1 MNRIYRIIWNS
12 LLNQW
17 IVASELAKRG
27 KTHSIKPISL
37 LALSGLSAYAMA
49 DCQINPNQIIVN
61 QSAGTYC
68 QISGEEYVGGDDNVV
83 VVDNEGMAKFN
94 ANKVKLT
101 STGQNHALLVGNPES
116 ATDKGGFV
124 DFQGNLTINSDAN
137 INSNNTKKDA
147 RASAIVLGNL
157 SHLTINGNLQIDHHD
172 HTNTTTFKPGSAIRL
187 ASKNLL
193 NPSSLTVKGTTQ
205 ITSNG
210 DGILNGDESDPTKRG
225 GKLQFDGEVNLK
237 TENNGIINHA
247 GTIIFKENVSIKST
261 NGSAIKQAPDH
272 LSNSITSGIVAEKD
286 VTLESNGNENT
297 LNIYG
302 GNSIFKGI
310 TILKASGNG
319 DTEEA
324 SSTALFVKDG
334 LVQFDNNVSAT
345 TYFPTTPGLFN
356 HGNATAIK
364 IKGGKTIINN
374 SISFTSNS
382 MYDTAYGLDISGGE
396 LILGTDSWGV
406 TNQAPVI
413 NMTNGKISV
422 TEDSLSMRLNTISAQ
437 TVINISGGEF
447 TLTKFNDLISPG
459 IDTKGITLSG
469 GKLTLNG
476 NTFIRVKSD
485 CLSVSGG
492 EINLLENSSTK
503 LEAYSVEN
511 GSSLVMSGGK
521 FTLADNTTLIS
532 SRENGITMTGGLIN
546 LNTST
551 SVQGAL
557 YGILMSG
564 GEIRPLEDR
573 DTELNITGI
582 MNSITM
588 NGGLFTLAKKSTLNM
603 NYEFDN
609 IIVNGGT
616 LVFNELTDISSQEGN
631 GINMSGGK
639 ILSTGSNPTLIIN
652 NSSSGKPINISGGE
666 FDFNGQATISSRDNS
681 IFISGGK
688 ARFNG
693 VTDIKSEHF
702 VPVQIEN
709 GEFTLSQNTTIH
721 ANSHTDEAISLR
733 GGKLTL
739 AGTTQFDTAG
749 NPFIVMSG
757 GTLHTAGELK
767 SFSAPTPVWIS
778 SNVPNGE
785 TARIINSDKL
795 VIDSDE
801 HLNEDMINHNGAG
814 TLNIANTATGNI
826 TKTNGLI
833 FTNSSTGTIE
843 VDNAGT
849 MVGQL
854 HPGNGIINLN
864 NHSSGIWKLTADSA
878 INNLT
883 NAGRIQL
890 SQPASITRS
899 ADAFHTLTIR
909 ENYHGQNGIIEMH
922 TIWNKSE
929 VGNEHSSQSDK
940 LIIYGQAD
948 GTTTLVPVKDKEE
961 NIIDGNIQ
969 QVASAI
975 DSNPVIYVHTSGGN
989 VFTGT
994 AKTTGASEVQL
1005 AKRTTDKGIDEYY
1018 WSMEALDDGSG
1029 KNIYADA
1036 VAGYTV
1042 MPRVNLEQG
1051 FASLGTLRERRGNMT
1066 CADCSISG
1074 NRHTWARAFGKHQ
1087 KQDGKLRLNLDTDI
1101 YGLQIGH
1108 DFWAKQTANNGLNML
1123 GAYLAYS
1130 HAATDFS
1137 DQYRAR
1143 NGLIISDKKTGEGK
1157 SDSISLGLTNTYYGA
1172 NGSYLDLVGQL
1183 SYLHNKYSARSGNNP
1198 DSQDGWG
1205 AAVSAEVGRTLPL
1218 RQSNWSVTPQAQL
1231 VYQLV
1236 DLDSFNDGIRHVDQN
1251 NQDALRGRV
1260 GLRLEY
1266 NAAGQ
1271 AGKTA
1276 SFYTVGNIWHDFIN
1290 PSHVS
1295 IGRDSISEKFN
1306 TTWGEIGVGLQLPLA
1321 RHSQLYGDVRYEHNF
1336 GSSKHQSFRGNIGF
1350 KVNW

>member
-1 MNRIYRIIWNS
+1 MNRIYKIIWNS

-49 DCQINPNQIIVN
+49 NCQINPNQIIVN

-68 QISGEEYVGGDDNVV
+68 QISGEEYVGSDDNVV

-94 ANKVKLT
+94 ANNVKLT

-116 ATDKGGFV
+116 STDKGGFV
-124 DFQGNLTINSDAN
+124 DLQGNLTINSDAN
-137 INSNNTKKDA
+137 INPNNIKKDA

-205 ITSNG
+205 ITANG

-225 GKLQFDGEVNLK
+225 GKLQFNGEVNIQ
-237 TENNGIINHA
+237 TENNGIINHD
-247 GTIIFKENVSIKST
+247 GTIIFKDNVEIKST

-272 LSNSITSGIVAEKD
+272 LSNSIPSGIIAEKD
-286 VTLESNGNENT
+286 VTLESTGNENT

-302 GNSIFKGI
+302 GNSIFNGI
-310 TILKASGNG
+310 TILKASGIG
-319 DTEEA
+319 DAEEA

-334 LVQFDNNVSAT
+334 LVQFNNLAAMTYDIVPAT
-345 TYFPTTPGLFN
+345 NN
-356 HGNATAIK
+356 HEHGTAIK
-364 IKGGKTIINN
+364 IKGGKTIIND
-374 SISFTSNS
+374 SLSFISNS
-382 MYDTAYGLDISGGE
+382 MNDTAYGLDISGGE
-396 LILGTDSWGV
+396 LILGTANWGV
-406 TNQAPVI
+406 TNQAPAI
-413 NMTNGKISV
+413 NMTNGKISI
-422 TEDSLSMRLNTISAQ
+422 TDDSDSMRLNTTNAKSI
-437 TVINISGGEF
+437 INMSGGEF
-447 TLTKFNDLISPG
+447 TFTKYNDLFSRG

-492 EINLLENSSTK
+492 EINLLENSNTN
-503 LEAYSVEN
+503 LEAYSIEN

-532 SRENGITMTGGLIN
+532 ARENGITMTGGLIN
-546 LNTST
+546 LNKST
-551 SVQGAL
+551 TIQGVQH
-557 YGILMSG
+557 GILMSG
-564 GEIRPLEDR
+564 GEIRPLENR

-666 FDFNGQATISSRDNS
+666 FDFNGQAMISSRDNS

-693 VTDIKSEHF
+693 MTDIKSEHF

-709 GEFTLSQNTTIH
+709 GELTLSQNTTIH
-721 ANSHTDEAISLR
+721 ANSHTDEGISLR

-739 AGTTQFDTAG
+739 AGTTHFDTAD

-767 SFSAPTPVWIS
+767 SLSTTTPVWIS
-778 SNVPNGE
+778 SKVPNGE
-785 TARIINSDKL
+785 TARIINSGKL
-795 VIDSDE
+795 VIDSNE

-864 NHSSGIWKLTADSA
+864 NHSSGIWKLTADSE

-883 NAGRIQL
+883 NAGKIQL
-890 SQPASITRS
+890 SHPQSITRS
-899 ADAFHTLTIR
+899 TDEFHTLTIR
-909 ENYHGQNGIIEMH
+909 ENYHGQNGIIELY

-929 VGNEHSSQSDK
+929 VGNGHSSQSDK
-940 LIIYGQAD
+940 LIIHGQAD
-948 GTTTLVPVKDKEE
+948 GTTILVPVKDKEE

-969 QVASAI
+969 QVASTI

-994 AKTTGASEVQL
+994 AKTTGATEVQL
-1005 AKRTTDKGIDEYY
+1005 AKRTTDIGIDEYY
-1018 WSMEALDDGSG
+1018 WSMEALNDGSG

-1066 CADCSISG
+1066 CTDCSTSG

-1108 DFWAKQTANNGLNML
+1108 DFWTKQTANNGLNML

-1137 DQYRAR
+1137 DQYRAK

-1172 NGSYLDLVGQL
+1172 NGFYLDLVGQL

-1271 AGKTA
+1271 AGQAA
-1276 SFYTVGNIWHDFIN
+1276 SFYTLGNIWHDFIN

-1295 IGRDSISEKFN
+1295 IGRDSIREKFN

-1321 RHSQLYGDVRYEHNF
+1321 RHSQLYGDVHYEHNF